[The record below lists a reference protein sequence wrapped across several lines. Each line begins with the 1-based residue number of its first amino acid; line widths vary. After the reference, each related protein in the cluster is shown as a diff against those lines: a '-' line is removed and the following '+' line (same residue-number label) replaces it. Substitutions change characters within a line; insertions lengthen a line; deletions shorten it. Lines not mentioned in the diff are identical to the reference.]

1 MKFAKEKEQ
10 ELTVELRKV
19 FNDDEFVLAI
29 LCYLRNDDDIDAVL
43 QLIRQDDNITSSDIT
58 LFAMIRSGKVELEE
72 DFVDDLIID
81 DFGIVSKNA
90 ILVNEE

>member
-58 LFAMIRSGKVELEE
+58 IFAMIRSGKVELEE

-90 ILVNEE
+90 TLVEKE